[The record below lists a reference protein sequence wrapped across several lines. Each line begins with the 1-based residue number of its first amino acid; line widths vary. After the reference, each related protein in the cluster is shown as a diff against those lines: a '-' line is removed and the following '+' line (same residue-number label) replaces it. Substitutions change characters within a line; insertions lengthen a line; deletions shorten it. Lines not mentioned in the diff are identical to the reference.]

1 MASDIKIHA
10 DGSITVN
17 GRITDIG
24 IRRADHYKISR
35 RAYGDAVP
43 LANKLGALIGMR
55 CFAVADH
62 SKGRTTKAELIEAI
76 SAALC
81 SAPNPQH

>member
-1 MASDIKIHA
+1 MVADIKIHA

-24 IRRADHYKISR
+24 LRRADHYKISR

-43 LANKLGALIGMR
+43 VADKLGALIGMR

-62 SKGRTTKAELIEAI
+62 SKGRTTEAEMIEAI
-76 SAALC
+76 RAAL
-81 SAPNPQH
+81 